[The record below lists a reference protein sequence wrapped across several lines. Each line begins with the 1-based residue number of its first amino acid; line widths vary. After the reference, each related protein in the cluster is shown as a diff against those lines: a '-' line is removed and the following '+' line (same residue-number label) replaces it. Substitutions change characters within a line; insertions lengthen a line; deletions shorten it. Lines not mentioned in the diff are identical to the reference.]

1 MYGDQIHCFLLR
13 LRGPKPS
20 HRLRKIQYMP
30 NFHEVFS
37 RPRIFQNP
45 DRDPV
50 AGYGPAATAGS
61 RSIPSASMSPTLDV
75 GDRIMA
81 EKVSYIFRK
90 PEVSDIVIFKA
101 PPILQEFG
109 YSSGDVFIKRIVAKA
124 GDWVEL
130 RDGSSHQGTVTSME
144 PNECLFVLNSKTSK
158 KGKIK
163 AVHLVDVPGHS
174 RLRPKLDEYVPR
186 AAGLVF
192 VVDAVE
198 FLPNCRAVSE
208 YLHDIL
214 TKSSVVKRK
223 IPLLI
228 LCNNVDKVT
237 AHTKEF
243 IRKQLEKEIDKLR
256 TSRKVVSDAD
266 ISNEFTLRIPGEPFS
281 FSHCVNKVTVVEA
294 SALTETLD
302 VVQDIDWVISLGNAF
317 AKQYEL
323 YTYGDEHS
331 ALLHR
336 VFFSYKCLGI
346 LLQKVDNM
354 TYVRDKIVW
363 MYNPMQAYFGA
374 GLSGVLAWCVRVG
387 RNQPNAPGVL
397 APSIFTSY
405 VSRVLFNALAVFAL
419 REINLSKVSYCF
431 TLLFNIFVIE

>member
-1 MYGDQIHCFLLR
+1 MAIRFTVSYSGYVAQNLATASGKSNTCRI
-13 LRGPKPS
+13 
-20 HRLRKIQYMP
+20 
-30 NFHEVFS
+30 FHEVFS

-61 RSIPSASMSPTLDV
+61 RSIPSTSMSPTLDV

-109 YSSGDVFIKRIVAKA
+109 YSFGDVFIKRIVAKA

-144 PNECLFVLNSKTSK
+144 PNEGLFVLNSETSK

-198 FLPNCRAVSE
+198 FLPNCRVVSE
-208 YLHDIL
+208 YLYDIL

-228 LCNNVDKVT
+228 LCNKVDKVT

-256 TSRKVVSDAD
+256 TSRKAVSDAD
-266 ISNEFTLRIPGEPFS
+266 ISNEFTLGIPGEPFS
-281 FSHCVNKVTVVEA
+281 FSHYVNKVTVVEA
-294 SALTETLD
+294 SALTGEIQPL
-302 VVQDIDWVISLGNAF
+302 
-317 AKQYEL
+317 EL
-323 YTYGDEHS
+323 FIRE
-331 ALLHR
+331 R
-336 VFFSYKCLGI
+336 V
-346 LLQKVDNM
+346 
-354 TYVRDKIVW
+354 
-363 MYNPMQAYFGA
+363 NP
-374 GLSGVLAWCVRVG
+374 
-387 RNQPNAPGVL
+387 
-397 APSIFTSY
+397 
-405 VSRVLFNALAVFAL
+405 
-419 REINLSKVSYCF
+419 
-431 TLLFNIFVIE
+431 